1 MEVKEAKK
9 QFEELGFIYRREYY
23 GGVEY
28 ADDDGLGSNHI
39 LIDRDGSVM
48 AYQETV
54 HEGDTPI
61 DITYDMMRA
70 VVQQLRE
77 FEVRL

>member
-1 MEVKEAKK
+1 M
-9 QFEELGFIYRREYY
+9 GFLNRNC
-23 GGVEY
+23 
-28 ADDDGLGSNHI
+28 L
-39 LIDRDGSVM
+39 M
-48 AYQETV
+48 AYQKTV

-77 FEVRL
+77 FEVKI